1 MPRLLFIL
9 VAVLENKQDLCL
21 GGFPRLKQPG
31 KKDYNLQVNLAFK
44 PMVVLTHSH
53 LGRPTESICISLLN
67 SLLVYVNT
75 NFFFRLYHSS
85 RNLEF

>member
-31 KKDYNLQVNLAFK
+31 KKDYNLQVNLASK
-44 PMVVLTHSH
+44 PMVVLS
-53 LGRPTESICISLLN
+53 
-67 SLLVYVNT
+67 
-75 NFFFRLYHSS
+75 
-85 RNLEF
+85 